1 MNRGD
6 LLTQVAIRQNR
17 AASYASLDASTK
29 ARLVFFLNETHREL
43 LSLPGV
49 AKLRESTLSFDSVAG
64 QAAYAFPWVAK
75 INRVF
80 ETTNDRLLQPITL
93 SQYRYYDVDP
103 DQGTPDAWAWVGYDQ
118 GVAKQPSNA
127 SSVFVK
133 STSASDTN
141 TCYVEGEITG
151 GYPRAVSVTMT
162 GTTAVNVSSAVST
175 WNKITKFYLN
185 GAAVGT
191 VTLHEDS
198 GSGTELGQI
207 GVGQTSQSYLQIL
220 LSPTPSSVITYT
232 ADVQLG
238 ITDLAQDTDV
248 PRLPQDFHDL
258 LVLGAMWREYEKSDD
273 GRARVAEQRYQDRKR
288 DLLYWLHEAADPMPM
303 SPGGRGFSRLGP
315 WFPAG
320 S

>member
-1 MNRGD
+1 MTRGD
-6 LLTQVAIRQNR
+6 ILSQIAIRLNR
-17 AASYASLDASTK
+17 AASYTSLDAATK
-29 ARLVFFLNETHREL
+29 ARLVGFINEVEREL
-43 LSLPGV
+43 LSLPGMQ
-49 AKLRESTLSFDSVAG
+49 KLREGTLTFDSVAG
-64 QAAYAFPWVAK
+64 QADYALPWVSK

-80 ETTNDRLLQPITL
+80 ETTNDRLLQPISL
-93 SQYRYYDVDP
+93 SQYRRYDVDP
-103 DQGTPDAWAWVGYDQ
+103 DQGTPDAWAWIGYQ
-118 GVAKQPSNA
+118 FVAKQPADA
-127 SSVFVK
+127 SSLFVK

-141 TCYVEGEITG
+141 TCYIEGEITG

-175 WNKITKFYLN
+175 WIKVTKCYLS

-198 GSGTELGQI
+198 GTGTELARI
-207 GVGQTSQSYLQIL
+207 SIGQTSQQYVRIA

-232 ADVQLG
+232 ADVQHG

-248 PRLPQDFHDL
+248 PRVPADFHDL
-258 LVLGAMWREYEKSDD
+258 HVLGAMWREYEKSDD
-273 GRARVAEQRYQDRKR
+273 GRARVAEQRFQDRKR
-288 DLLYWLHEAADPMPM
+288 ALLYWLHEAADPSPM
-303 SPGGRGFSRLGP
+303 SAGDRGFSRLGP